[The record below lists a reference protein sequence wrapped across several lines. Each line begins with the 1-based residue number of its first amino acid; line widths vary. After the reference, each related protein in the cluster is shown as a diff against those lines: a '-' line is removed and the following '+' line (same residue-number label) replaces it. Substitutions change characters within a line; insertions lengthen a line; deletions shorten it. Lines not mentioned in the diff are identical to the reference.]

1 MRYLARRLGLLL
13 LTGWAA
19 LTVNFV
25 LPRLM
30 PGDPIQV
37 MFARFQG
44 RLNPEAANALKIAFG
59 LKTHQSIFAQYFTY
73 LGHTLTG
80 RLGFSLTYF
89 PEKVTTLI
97 GQALPWTLGLVG
109 FATVVAFAVGT
120 AIGALAAWHRGTA
133 LDSIMVP
140 TGVMLSAMPVFW
152 IGLLVLYVFAFKLGW
167 FPVGGGATGGQ
178 GLASVS
184 GFGAVISH
192 AALPA
197 ITLTAVSLGGYII
210 LMRNTTIT
218 VLNDDFVKFARA
230 KGLPDR
236 VVASRYAARNAILPN
251 FTSFA
256 LALGFVVAGAIFIE
270 YVFDYPGI
278 AYLLYQAVTSLDYP
292 LMQGIF
298 LVIVLGV
305 LIANFLAD
313 LLYVLLDPRIRVEAR
328 S

>member
-1 MRYLARRLGLLL
+1 MWYLLKRVLALL
-13 LTGWAA
+13 LTGWVA
-19 LTVNFV
+19 LTFNFV

-30 PGDPIQV
+30 PGNPIQA

-44 RLNPEAANALKIAFG
+44 RLNPQAESALEAAFG
-59 LKTHQSIFAQYFTY
+59 LKTKEGVIGQYFTY

-80 RLGFSLTYF
+80 NFGFSLTYF

-109 FATVVAFAVGT
+109 FATVVSFVVGT
-120 AIGALAAWHRGTA
+120 AMGALAAWRRGSA

-140 TGVMLSAMPVFW
+140 AGVMLSAMPVFW
-152 IGLLVLYVFAFKLGW
+152 LGLLVVYVFAFKLSW
-167 FPVGGGATGGQ
+167 FPINGGGGGQ
-178 GLASVS
+178 GLQAVS
-184 GFGAVISH
+184 GFTAIIKD
-192 AALPA
+192 ATLPA
-197 ITLTAVSLGGYII
+197 LTLTAVSLGGYVI
-210 LMRNTTIT
+210 LMRNNMVA
-218 VLNDDFVKFARA
+218 VLGDDFVKYARA
-230 KGLPDR
+230 KGLSSR
-236 VVASRYAARNAILPN
+236 VVAMRYAARNALLPN
-251 FTSFA
+251 LTSFA

-270 YVFDYPGI
+270 YVFNYPGI
-278 AYLLYQAVTSLDYP
+278 AFLLYQAVTGLDYP

-313 LLYVLLDPRIRVEAR
+313 LLYVILDPRIRTGRR

>member
-1 MRYLARRLGLLL
+1 MRYLARRVGLLL

-19 LTVNFV
+19 LTANFV

-30 PGDPIQV
+30 PGNPVQV

-44 RLNPEAANALKIAFG
+44 RLDPAAADALKVAFG
-59 LKTHQSIFAQYFTY
+59 LNTKQGMIGQYFTY

-109 FATVVAFAVGT
+109 FATVVAFVVGT
-120 AIGALAAWHRGTA
+120 AIGTLAAWHRGTA
-133 LDSIMVP
+133 LDSVLVP

-167 FPVGGGATGGQ
+167 FPVGGGVAAGQ
-178 GLASVS
+178 GLATIS
-184 GFGAVISH
+184 GFGAVIRR
-192 AALPA
+192 ATLPA
-197 ITLTAVSLGGYII
+197 ITLTGVSLGGYII
-210 LMRNTTIT
+210 LMRNTMIT
-218 VLNDDFVKFARA
+218 VLSDDFVKFARA
-230 KGLPDR
+230 KGLPGH
-236 VVASRYAARNAILPN
+236 VVANRYAARNAILPS

-256 LALGFVVAGAIFIE
+256 MALGFVVAGSIFIE

-278 AYLLYQAVTSLDYP
+278 GYLLYQSVISLDYP

-298 LVIVLGV
+298 LVIVVGV

-313 LLYVLLDPRIRVEAR
+313 VVYVLLDPRIRVEAR

>member
-1 MRYLARRLGLLL
+1 MRYLARRVGLLL
-13 LTGWAA
+13 VTGWAA
-19 LTVNFV
+19 LTFNFV

-30 PGDPIQV
+30 PGNPVEV
-37 MFARFQG
+37 MLARFQG
-44 RLNPEAANALKIAFG
+44 KLTPQAANALEVAFG
-59 LKTHQSIFAQYFTY
+59 LKTKQSAIGQYFSY
-73 LGHTLTG
+73 LGHTLSG
-80 RLGFSLTYF
+80 HLGVSLTYF

-109 FATVVAFAVGT
+109 FATVVAFVVGT
-120 AIGALAAWHRGTA
+120 AIGALAAWHRGGA
-133 LDSIMVP
+133 LDSVMVP
-140 TGVMLSAMPVFW
+140 TGVMLGAMPVFW
-152 IGLLVLYVFAFKLGW
+152 VGLLVLYVFAFKLGW
-167 FPVGGGATGGQ
+167 FPVAGGAGGGQ
-178 GLASVS
+178 GLTSIS
-184 GFGAVISH
+184 GFGAVVSH

-218 VLNDDFVKFARA
+218 VLSDDFVKFARA

-236 VVASRYAARNAILPN
+236 VIAARYAARNAILPN

-270 YVFDYPGI
+270 YVFDYPGV

-298 LVIVLGV
+298 LVIVVGV

-313 LLYVLLDPRIRVEAR
+313 LLYVFLDPRIRTEAHP
-328 S
+328 

>member
-1 MRYLARRLGLLL
+1 MRYLARRVGLLL

-19 LTVNFV
+19 LTFNFV

-30 PGDPIQV
+30 PGNPV
-37 MFARFQG
+37 EAMVSRYQG
-44 RLNPEAANALKIAFG
+44 RLTPQAASALEIAFG
-59 LKTHQSIFAQYFTY
+59 LKTKQGALAQYFTY
-73 LGHTLTG
+73 IGHTLTG
-80 RLGFSLTYF
+80 QLGVSLTYF

-109 FATVVAFAVGT
+109 FATVIAFVFGT
-120 AIGALAAWHRGTA
+120 AIGALAAWHRGKA
-133 LDSIMVP
+133 FDSIMVP
-140 TGVMLSAMPVFW
+140 TGVMLGAMPVFW
-152 IGLLVLYVFAFKLGW
+152 IGLLVLYVFAYRLGW
-167 FPVGGGATGGQ
+167 FPIAGGTAGGQ

-184 GFGAVISH
+184 GFGAVIRH

-197 ITLTAVSLGGYII
+197 ITLTAVSMGGYII

-218 VLNDDFVKFARA
+218 VLSDDFVKFARA
-230 KGLPDR
+230 KGLPDH
-236 VVASRYAARNAILPN
+236 VVAARYAARNAILPS

-298 LVIVLGV
+298 LVIVVGV

-313 LLYVLLDPRIRVEAR
+313 LLYVLLDPRIRVENR

>member
-1 MRYLARRLGLLL
+1 LRYLARRVGILL
-13 LTGWAA
+13 LTGWVA
-19 LTVNFV
+19 LTFNFV

-30 PGDPIQV
+30 PGNPVQA
-37 MFARFQG
+37 MLARYQG
-44 RLNPEAANALKIAFG
+44 QLTPQAADALEVAFG
-59 LKTHQSIFAQYFTY
+59 LKTKQTLLGQYFTY
-73 LGHTLTG
+73 LGHTVTG
-80 RLGFSLTYF
+80 HLGISLTYF
-89 PEKVTTLI
+89 PAKVTTLI

-109 FATVVAFAVGT
+109 FATVVAFVAGT
-120 AIGALAAWHRGTA
+120 AIGAVAAWHRGTA

-140 TGVMLSAMPVFW
+140 TGVILGAMPVFW

-167 FPVGGGATGGQ
+167 FPVAGGGAGGQ
-178 GLASVS
+178 SLANVS

-197 ITLTAVSLGGYII
+197 ITLTAVSMGGYII

-218 VLNDDFVKFARA
+218 VLSDDFVKFARA
-230 KGLPDR
+230 KGLPDG
-236 VVASRYAARNAILPN
+236 VVASRYAARNAILPS

-298 LVIVLGV
+298 LVIVVGV

-313 LLYVLLDPRIRVEAR
+313 LLYVLLDPRIRVEAH
-328 S
+328 

>member
-1 MRYLARRLGLLL
+1 MRYLVRRFLLL
-13 LTGWAA
+13 LVTGWVA

-30 PGDPIQV
+30 PGNPVQV

-44 RLNPEAANALKIAFG
+44 KLNPAAANALEIAFG
-59 LKTHQSIFAQYFTY
+59 LKTKQSALSQYFSY
-73 LGHTLTG
+73 LGRTLSG

-109 FATVVAFAVGT
+109 FATVVSFIVGT
-120 AIGALAAWHRGTA
+120 AIGALAAWRRGTA

-140 TGVMLSAMPVFW
+140 MGVMLGAMPVFW
-152 IGLLVLYVFAFKLGW
+152 FGLLLVYFFAYKLGW
-167 FPVGGGATGGQ
+167 FPIAGGTGVGA
-178 GLASVS
+178 GLQPIS
-184 GFGAVISH
+184 GFGAIISH

-197 ITLTAVSLGGYII
+197 ICLTVVSLGGYII

-218 VLNDDFVKFARA
+218 VLSDDFIKFARA
-230 KGLPDR
+230 KGLPPHT
-236 VVASRYAARNAILPN
+236 VATRYAARNAILPN
-251 FTSFA
+251 FTTFA

-278 AYLLYQAVTSLDYP
+278 AYLLYQAVISLDYP
-292 LMQGIF
+292 LTQGIF
-298 LVIVLGV
+298 LVIVVGV

-313 LLYVLLDPRIRVEAR
+313 LLYVFLDPRIRVESRA
-328 S
+328 

>member
-1 MRYLARRLGLLL
+1 MRYLARRVGLLL
-13 LTGWAA
+13 LTGWVA
-19 LTVNFV
+19 LTFNFV

-30 PGDPIQV
+30 PGDPVQV
-37 MFARFQG
+37 MLARYQG
-44 RLNPEAANALKIAFG
+44 RLTPQAANALEIAFG
-59 LKTHQSIFAQYFTY
+59 LRTKEGFLGQYFTY

-80 RLGFSLTYF
+80 QLGVSLTYF
-89 PEKVTTLI
+89 PAKVSTLI

-109 FATVVAFAVGT
+109 FATVVAFIVGT

-140 TGVMLSAMPVFW
+140 TGVMLGAMPVFW
-152 IGLLVLYVFAFKLGW
+152 VGLLVLYVFSFELGW
-167 FPVGGGATGGQ
+167 FPVAGGSAGGQ

-184 GFGAVISH
+184 GFGGVISH

-197 ITLTAVSLGGYII
+197 ITLTAVSMGGYII

-218 VLNDDFVKFARA
+218 VLSDDFVKFARA

-236 VVASRYAARNAILPN
+236 VVASNYAARNAILPS

-313 LLYVLLDPRIRVEAR
+313 LLYVLLDPRIRVEPG

>member
-1 MRYLARRLGLLL
+1 MRYLARRIALLL
-13 LTGWAA
+13 VTGWVA
-19 LTVNFV
+19 LTFNFL

-30 PGDPIQV
+30 PGNPVQT
-37 MFARFQG
+37 MLARYQG
-44 RLNPEAANALKIAFG
+44 RLTPQAANALEIAFG
-59 LKTHQSIFAQYFTY
+59 LKTKQSELGQYFTY

-80 RLGFSLTYF
+80 NFGTSLTYF
-89 PEKVTTLI
+89 PEKVSTLI

-109 FATVVAFAVGT
+109 FATVIAFIVGT
-120 AIGALAAWHRGTA
+120 GIGALAAWRRGSA

-140 TGVMLSAMPVFW
+140 TGVMLGAMPVFW

-167 FPVGGGATGGQ
+167 FPVAGGGGGGQ

-197 ITLTAVSLGGYII
+197 ITLTAVSLGGYVI

-218 VLNDDFVKFARA
+218 VLSDDFVKFARA
-230 KGLPDR
+230 KGLPDH
-236 VVASRYAARNAILPN
+236 VIATRYAARNAILPS

-270 YVFDYPGI
+270 YVFDYPGV
-278 AYLLYQAVTSLDYP
+278 AYLLYQAVISQDYP
-292 LMQGIF
+292 LEQAIF
-298 LVIVLGV
+298 MVIVVGV
-305 LIANFLAD
+305 LIAVFLSD
-313 LLYVLLDPRIRVEAR
+313 LFYVLLDPRIRVGSR

>member
-44 RLNPEAANALKIAFG
+44 RLNPAAANALKIAFG
-59 LKTHQSIFAQYFTY
+59 LKTNQSIFAQYFTY

-109 FATVVAFAVGT
+109 FATVVAFIVGT
-120 AIGALAAWHRGTA
+120 AMGALAAWHRGSA

-184 GFGAVISH
+184 GFGAIISH